1 MSAPRQE
8 AVVSG
13 ADAPDGATVA
23 AGAARLGVLD
33 LPWPPDWSALF
44 GRRAPLILEIG
55 FGRGEM
61 LFHLAARYP
70 DHDLIGVEVSNQSL
84 VRAERRIARGDAANV
99 RVVHASAEAALAHL
113 LPPASLA
120 QVHVNF
126 PDPWFKKRH
135 HGRRVMRRETLD
147 ALVSRLA
154 PGGTFHLATDIEDYA
169 ELAQDL
175 LAATEGLDNLLE
187 EAWSPERMLVP
198 ELGAAPDE
206 ALSALPPPLTKYEQR
221 AIDAGRPRYFF
232 AYRRNDAPA
241 PAVPLIQEL
250 AMPHVALL
258 GPLDLDQAYRLALP
272 KRELRIGE
280 RHLAFLAPYRGEGC
294 VLLEAFV
301 REPTI
306 AQRLALVLKAQEGRH
321 VLGLGTIGRPR
332 PTLGAHLA
340 VALWARSLMEAV
352 PGLSAD
358 DVTVSLAPEA
368 RALLGGTSVGDVEGE
383 VVAGSGDGAGALPPT
398 SEAAEA

>member
-1 MSAPRQE
+1 MSAARQD
-8 AVVSG
+8 ALVAG
-13 ADAPDGATVA
+13 ADASEGADGTT
-23 AGAARLGVLD
+23 GAARLGVLD
-33 LPWPPDWSALF
+33 LPWPPDWPAIF
-44 GRRAPLILEIG
+44 GRRAPLVLEIG

-135 HGRRVMRRETLD
+135 HGRRAMRRETLD

-175 LAATEGLDNLLE
+175 LAATPGLDSQLD
-187 EAWSPERMLVP
+187 APWSPERMLVP
-198 ELGAAPDE
+198 ERGAAPDA
-206 ALSALPPPLTKYEQR
+206 ALAALPPPLTKYEQR
-221 AIDAGRPRYFF
+221 AIEAGRPRFFF

-258 GPLDLDQAYRLALP
+258 GPLDLDQAYSLALP
-272 KRELRIGE
+272 KRELRVGE

-340 VALWARSLMEAV
+340 VALWARSLIEAL
-352 PGLSAD
+352 PGLAAD
-358 DVTVSLAPEA
+358 DVTLSLAPEA
-368 RALLGGTSVGDVEGE
+368 RAVLGGAAVGGLEGDDVA
-383 VVAGSGDGAGALPPT
+383 AGADGARALPPR
-398 SEAAEA
+398 SDSAEG